1 MFDLDVARDLRL
13 NCGSENHSLCNIIPT
28 KPEDLL
34 QMYYGPVTIVGT
46 LKVPE
51 LRFTKHARMRIDGVP
66 FHTEIESLF
75 WMADKSQVNS
85 MECGISSYIYKTIVL
100 SMGIF
105 QVIKS
110 DVTFA
115 KGISVPQISVEVVN
129 DHPVERIYSTVNDKR
144 NVSLL
149 LKHVHVNNDVIVPEN
164 THCSLIKEIDR
175 TAVKKTGT

>member
-1 MFDLDVARDLRL
+1 
-13 NCGSENHSLCNIIPT
+13 
-28 KPEDLL
+28 
-34 QMYYGPVTIVGT
+34 
-46 LKVPE
+46 
-51 LRFTKHARMRIDGVP
+51 
-66 FHTEIESLF
+66 
-75 WMADKSQVNS
+75 
-85 MECGISSYIYKTIVL
+85 
-100 SMGIF
+100 MGIF

-115 KGISVPQISVEVVN
+115 KGISVPQISVQVVN

-175 TAVKKTGT
+175 MAVKKTGT